1 MNKFYHLIQKQP
13 IYLLLFLLFPI
24 LLFYF
29 YSSHS
34 STFFFSYPPIQTSLL
49 NIYYINLTQST
60 DRNQKMIQ
68 QCHNL
73 PCTRISA
80 VQGKHI
86 DKNKLSPILKK
97 PTMRHNTI
105 ACFLSHIEC
114 LERFLQTKDNY
125 AIIMEDDVKFSS
137 HLFQQ
142 LDSILQENQQLPID
156 ILFLGG
162 THVCGKKISTS
173 LLKPIQQNKNCNAG
187 AFAYLISRKGAH
199 SILQSFSK
207 HGIFDMYDHQ
217 IRTLFPSMHVYYTY
231 PALVQHDF
239 YMESVRLEQNYKE
252 DYVKIAQS
260 VTIVN

>member
-1 MNKFYHLIQKQP
+1 MNKFYDYIKKKPYSLI
-13 IYLLLFLLFPI
+13 LFLLFPLFFI
-24 LLFYF
+24 FYF
-29 YSSHS
+29 SSS
-34 STFFFSYPPIQTSLL
+34 SFFFSYPPIQTSQLK
-49 NIYYINLTQST
+49 IYYINLTQST
-60 DRNQKMIQ
+60 DRNQHMIQ
-68 QCHNL
+68 QCHGL
-73 PCTRISA
+73 PCIRISA
-80 VQGKHI
+80 VQGKNI
-86 DKNKLSPILKK
+86 DKNHLAPILKK

-114 LERFLQTKDNY
+114 LERFLQTKDDY
-125 AIIMEDDVKFSS
+125 AIIMEDDVQFSP
-137 HLFQQ
+137 HLFSK
-142 LDSILQENQQLPID
+142 LDSILQENPNRKID

-162 THVCGKKISTS
+162 THVCGKHISPS

-199 SILQSFSK
+199 SILQSFFK

-231 PALVQHDF
+231 PSLVKHDF
-239 YMESVRLEQNYKE
+239 HIESVRLEQNYKD